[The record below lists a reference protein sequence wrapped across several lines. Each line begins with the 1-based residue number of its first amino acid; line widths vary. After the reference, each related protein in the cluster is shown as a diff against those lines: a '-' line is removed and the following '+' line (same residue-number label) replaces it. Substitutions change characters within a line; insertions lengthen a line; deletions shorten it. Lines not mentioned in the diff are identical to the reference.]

1 MLDRS
6 LRLQPE
12 LYVILF
18 SIIAIVFIVYKRFS
32 KFAMRKECSMPLDK
46 PMIST
51 FKQVVIILD
60 IIPLVYFLNSVM
72 GGTRELFTSITGLE
86 QRSMD
91 LENQAGVKDII

>member
-1 MLDRS
+1 
-6 LRLQPE
+6 
-12 LYVILF
+12 
-18 SIIAIVFIVYKRFS
+18 
-32 KFAMRKECSMPLDK
+32 MPLDK

-72 GGTRELFTSITGLE
+72 GGTRELFTSITSLE